1 MKKKL
6 FTIVSLFIMS
16 LISANL
22 YAQESMSRAG
32 FQIGGYL
39 PLGDWSDN
47 VSAGIGG
54 SALYNYKITSK
65 ISLTG
70 AIGYYNFPA
79 KNELADDAVADS
91 KGSYSYTVVPVLAG
105 LRIIIGPDDQAFQP
119 YVSCE
124 LGFFLAS
131 GDYKMKT
138 AAGSVVTVNAEPP
151 SPFGFAPAVG
161 FKLRL
166 GLDVDLDVNA
176 KFAIA
181 KELNHLGLNVGVMFR
196 I

>member
-6 FTIVSLFIMS
+6 FIVVSLFIMS
-16 LISANL
+16 LFATNL
-22 YAQESMSRAG
+22 YAQESLSRAG

-54 SALYNYKITSK
+54 SALYSYKITSK
-65 ISLTG
+65 IALTG
-70 AIGYYNFPA
+70 AIGYYTFPT
-79 KNELADDAVADS
+79 KNELADNASPGQTGD
-91 KGSYSYTVVPVLAG
+91 YSYTVVPLLAG
-105 LRIIIGPDDQAFQP
+105 LKIGIGPSDQAFQP
-119 YVSCE
+119 YVGFE

-131 GDYKMKT
+131 ANCKIKEING
-138 AAGSVVTVNAEPP
+138 TVGTRDLEPP

-166 GLDVDLDVNA
+166 GLDVDLDANA
-176 KFAIA
+176 KWNIA

>member
-1 MKKKL
+1 
-6 FTIVSLFIMS
+6 MS

-22 YAQESMSRAG
+22 YAQESSSRAG

-39 PLGDWSDN
+39 PLGHWSND

-54 SALYNYKITSK
+54 SALYNYKITNK
-65 ISLTG
+65 IALTG
-70 AIGYYNFPA
+70 AIGYYNFPS
-79 KNELADDAVADS
+79 KNELADNALPDKTGD
-91 KGSYSYTVVPVLAG
+91 YSYTIVPFLAG
-105 LRIIIGPDDQAFQP
+105 LQILIGPSDQAFQP

-131 GDYKMKT
+131 ANCKIKEINL
-138 AAGSVVTVNAEPP
+138 TVGTRDLEPP